1 MPSGNHPP
9 PPGTR
14 LRGREAEQRMLTDA
28 LDGARSGQGAALL
41 VGGGPGIG
49 KTALLDHACEV
60 ARTPQAHHS
69 RPPQESVVLKGATV
83 LGSAGAESEA
93 AMPYAGLQR
102 LLRPVAERIGELPA
116 QQAAALEQALESG
129 HVAESDRFPLSIGV
143 LRLLCLLGHSAPL
156 LVCVDDAHLM
166 DPASLDAL
174 SFAARRLGTDP
185 VAMVFAARDD
195 APKPAVPGIPAV
207 TLSPLPDTA
216 ISEVLGDAAPGGIAA
231 GVRADLVRAGHGN
244 PLAVR
249 GFAAG
254 LSRDQLSGAR
264 PLPRTLALPTRLR
277 GAYAARLEALP
288 EPTRHLLLLA
298 AADPHSGADDLVRA
312 AGRAETTVG
321 DLEPAENAGLVRVD
335 GAQVLFAD
343 PLLRTAVYQAA
354 PVVRRRAA
362 HARLARAIDPEREP
376 SRYADHR
383 AAAAEGP
390 DSELAAELAAA
401 ADTAK
406 ELNGHSVASAALE
419 QAAEL
424 TPIPRLRA
432 CRLSTAAQDAW
443 LSGMPGR
450 ASELLERAEPDAVTP
465 RQAGVLELIRGQI
478 RLREG
483 NAIDTADTL
492 LATAEHLVP
501 HDRELAVRSLMRAA
515 DAASFAGDPVRHAAA
530 ARRLAPLA
538 RDNDPPA
545 MRLAFAFMEGCALSF
560 AGDYAAAEGPL
571 RQAVDLAEEVD
582 TPTELIW
589 ASIAGLRLG
598 DAPLVH
604 ALATRAVS
612 VARRR
617 GALAAVPQ
625 ALEFL
630 VYSEFWSGRFP
641 SGIGN
646 CMTGLRL
653 ARETDQDNCA
663 THHLAALCLLAAIQ
677 GDAETCHERAR
688 AVAEQSCENSLG
700 LPSALSSWALALLEL
715 AQGDAHGAFSRLR
728 VLNHAGPGYGH
739 PTMRLMTAP
748 VFVEACA
755 RIGEHG
761 RGQAALAPYAD
772 WAEATGSLSSLAVA
786 ARCRGLLAAPEDAA
800 DHFEEALRL
809 HRACGDDDVERART
823 ALLYGTTLRRNRF
836 PGRAREHLR
845 EALETFEWI
854 GARLWVEQ
862 ARGELRA
869 IGDPEP
875 AAEHHDRADAEDHGL
890 TAQQHQI
897 ALLVAEGAT
906 NREVAAHMFISPR
919 TVEHHLR
926 GIFRKLN
933 IRSRVDL
940 ARMFR

>member
-1 MPSGNHPP
+1 
-9 PPGTR
+9 
-14 LRGREAEQRMLTDA
+14 MLTDV
-28 LDGARSGQGAALL
+28 LDGARSGQGSAVLFS
-41 VGGGPGIG
+41 GGPGMG
-49 KTALLDHACEV
+49 KTALLDHACEA
-60 ARTPQAHHS
+60 ARTPQVGHF
-69 RPPQESVVLKGATV
+69 RPPQKAMVVKGAMV
-83 LGSAGAESEA
+83 LGSSGTETES
-93 AMPYAGLQR
+93 AMAFAGLQR
-102 LLRPVAERIGELPA
+102 LLRPVLDRVAELPD
-116 QQAAALEQALESG
+116 QQAAALDLALESG
-129 HVAESDRFPLSIGV
+129 RVAESDRFPLSIGV

-166 DPASLDAL
+166 DAASLDAL
-174 SFAARRLGTDP
+174 AFAARRLGTDP

-195 APKPAVPGIPAV
+195 SPKPVVPGIPAV
-207 TLSPLPDTA
+207 ALEPLGDPA
-216 ISEVLGDAAPGGIAA
+216 LSEVLGDAAPGGIAA
-231 GVRADLVRAGHGN
+231 GVRAELVRCAHGN
-244 PLAVR
+244 PAAAR
-249 GFAAG
+249 GFAAA

-264 PLPRTLALPTRLR
+264 PLPRALPLPAHLLR
-277 GAYAARLEALP
+277 AYTPRLEALP
-288 EPTRHLLLLA
+288 EPARHLLLLA
-298 AADPHSGADDLVRA
+298 ATDPECGLDLLVRA
-312 AGRAETTVG
+312 ADRPEMTVG

-335 GAQVLFAD
+335 GAQAVFTDPVLC
-343 PLLRTAVYQAA
+343 TAVYQAA
-354 PVVRRRAA
+354 PVVARRAA
-362 HARLARAIDPEREP
+362 HARLARVLDPERDP
-376 SRYADHR
+376 SRYARHR

-406 ELNGHSVASAALE
+406 ELNGHAVASAALE

-443 LSGMPGR
+443 LSGMP
-450 ASELLERAEPDAVTP
+450 ERAAGLLDRAGPDAVSP

-483 NAIDTADTL
+483 NAIDTADAL
-492 LATAEHLVP
+492 LDTAERLLP

-560 AGDYAAAEGPL
+560 AGEYAGAVGPL
-571 RQAVDLAEEVD
+571 RRATDLAEEVD
-582 TPTELIW
+582 TPAELIW
-589 ASIAGLRLG
+589 AGIAGLRLG

-604 ALATRAVS
+604 ALSTRAVA

-617 GALAAVPQ
+617 GALAVVPQ

-653 ARETDQDNCA
+653 ARETSQPNCA
-663 THHLAALCLLAAIQ
+663 THHLAALSLLAAIQ
-677 GDAETCHERAR
+677 GDSETCHERAR
-688 AVAEQSCENSLG
+688 AVAERSCENSLG
-700 LPSALSSWALALLEL
+700 LPIALSSWALALLDL

-739 PTMRLMTAP
+739 PTMRLLTAP
-748 VFVEACA
+748 VFVEACV
-755 RIGEHG
+755 RTGEYE
-761 RGQAALAPYAD
+761 RAEVALAPYEA
-772 WAEATGSLSSLAVA
+772 WSEATGSLSSLAVA
-786 ARCRGLLAAPEDAA
+786 ARCRGLLAGAEDAA
-800 DHFEEALRL
+800 EHFEEALRL

-875 AAEHHDRADAEDHGL
+875 AATAERGDHGL
-890 TAQQHQI
+890 TTQQHQI